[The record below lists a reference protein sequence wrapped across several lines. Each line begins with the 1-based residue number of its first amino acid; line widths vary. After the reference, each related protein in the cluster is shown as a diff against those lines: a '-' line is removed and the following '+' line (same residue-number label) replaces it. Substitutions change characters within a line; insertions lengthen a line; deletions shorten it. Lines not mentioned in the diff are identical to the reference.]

1 MAFLGGA
8 AASSHYVLIAELG
21 KADAMVKKALL
32 DLKEAVTTRKIAD
45 A

>member
-8 AASSHYVLIAELG
+8 AASSYCVLIAELG

-32 DLKEAVTTRKIAD
+32 DLKEAVTNATKAD